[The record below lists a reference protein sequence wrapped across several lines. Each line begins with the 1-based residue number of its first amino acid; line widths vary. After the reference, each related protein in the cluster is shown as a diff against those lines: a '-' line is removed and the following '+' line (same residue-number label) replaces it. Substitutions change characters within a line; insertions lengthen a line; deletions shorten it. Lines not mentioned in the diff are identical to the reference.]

1 MRDTEKI
8 RFDDFSFHNKM
19 YTYLFDLPTLFAY
32 LECQFCF
39 PFSDFSCFSY
49 LNAIHAYRENY
60 PFYAFLRT
68 HMVYR
73 SQWKWP
79 SPGHQH
85 NECQLP
91 TRGVLNFHFGIVVRP
106 ERSGTKNKGLKN

>member
-8 RFDDFSFHNKM
+8 SFDDFSFHSKM

-39 PFSDFSCFSY
+39 PFFLIFHVFHT
-49 LNAIHAYRENY
+49 LNAIHSYREKY
-60 PFYAFLRT
+60 PFYAFLRS

-79 SPGHQH
+79 PPGHQH
-85 NECQLP
+85 IGVPPANSQGGTQLSFWY
-91 TRGVLNFHFGIVVRP
+91 RGQMGA
-106 ERSGTKNKGLKN
+106 